1 MKQVGKLFSIPL
13 FIHWS
18 ALAFPAFALW
28 HSFAIHGSYALCWE
42 CFTFSLLLFAALL
55 LVVLIHELGHAL
67 AGRYVGIPTD
77 RIVINGLGG
86 AAYLQHLGEKP
97 RETILIAISGPMTN
111 IVIGLLLYFYLEWS
125 NGFTFF
131 SGYHGELF
139 GLAFWERLLYLLF
152 YYNLVLILFNLL
164 PGLPLDGGWVLEGF
178 LRYFMPSH
186 WATIVAAR
194 LGQFLGAALFV
205 LGAWLVDWIFPLF
218 AIFIFLYATRQ
229 LVRAKL
235 HRHLNRH
242 TIASLMHGDFS
253 LVEEEAPVLG
263 VLEQAGQAP
272 ARYFMIPNQEG
283 QLGTMLS
290 GGQLMEIYQESKE
303 EEAFFEAVSNVQS
316 YAIHESTPLSVAWD
330 YIRHKQAQ
338 AFAVLRDNEVA
349 GVLEAEAVRQLVPQK
364 PGPSLFH

>member
-18 ALAFPAFALW
+18 AIAFPAFALW
-28 HSFAIHGSYALCWE
+28 HSFTIHGDYAFCGE
-42 CFTFSLLLFAALL
+42 CFSFSLLLFAALL
-55 LVVLIHELGHAL
+55 FLVLIHELGHAL

-97 RETILIAISGPMTN
+97 RETILVAISGPLTN
-111 IVIGLLLYFYLEWS
+111 IAIGLLLYFYLEWA
-125 NGFTFF
+125 NGFEFF
-131 SGYHGELF
+131 TGFHGGMFRLE
-139 GLAFWERLLYLLF
+139 FWERLLYLLF

-178 LRYFMPSH
+178 LRYVMPAP

-194 LGQFLGAALFV
+194 LGQLLGAGLFV

-218 AIFIFLYATRQ
+218 AAFIFWYATRQ

-235 HRHLNRH
+235 QRHLNRYA
-242 TIASLMHGDFS
+242 IAGLMHQDFS
-253 LVEEEAPVLG
+253 MVEEAEPMLG
-263 VLEQAGQAP
+263 VLERAGKAP
-272 ARYFMIPNQEG
+272 AQYFMISDEEG
-283 QLGTMLS
+283 KLGAMLS
-290 GGQLMEIYQESKE
+290 GGQLVQIYQENKE
-303 EEAFFEAVSNVQS
+303 DGAFLEAVSNVQS
-316 YAIHESTPLSVAWD
+316 FAIHENTPLSVAWD
-330 YIRHKQAQ
+330 YIRHKQVA
-338 AFAVLRDNEVA
+338 AFAVLRGDEVA
-349 GVLEAEAVRQLVPQK
+349 GVLEAEAVRQLVPKK